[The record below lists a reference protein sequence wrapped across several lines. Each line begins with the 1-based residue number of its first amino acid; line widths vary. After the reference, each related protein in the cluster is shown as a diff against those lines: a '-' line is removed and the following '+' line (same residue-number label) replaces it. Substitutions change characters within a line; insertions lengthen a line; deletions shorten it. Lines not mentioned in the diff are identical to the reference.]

1 MAKKYLQMKKTSN
14 EQKILKAMDNK
25 ICEIE
30 TYIEKLKKIENVI
43 KNKKPFL
50 ELIIIS
56 KNEMDK
62 FEKEELKKRNKNCKI
77 QLVWLVSFV
86 N

>member
-62 FEKEELKKRNKNCKI
+62 FEKEELKKRNKNCNI

>member
-1 MAKKYLQMKKTSN
+1 MKKTSN

-62 FEKEELKKRNKNCKI
+62 FEKEELKKKK
-77 QLVWLVSFV
+77 QKL
-86 N
+86 

>member
-1 MAKKYLQMKKTSN
+1 MKKTSN

-62 FEKEELKKRNKNCKI
+62 FEK
-77 QLVWLVSFV
+77 
-86 N
+86 